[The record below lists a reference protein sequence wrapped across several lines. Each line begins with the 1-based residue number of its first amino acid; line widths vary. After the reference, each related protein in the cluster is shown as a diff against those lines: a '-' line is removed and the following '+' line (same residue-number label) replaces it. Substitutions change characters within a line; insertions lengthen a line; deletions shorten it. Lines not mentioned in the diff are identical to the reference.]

1 MAKEG
6 LFGRVAALGGESD
19 CSKAAETVAV
29 DGFRHLQVRL
39 KAKDASRVKCLADIR
54 GLSVQDALVQAVN
67 EMLAGWRAQPVEN
80 PGTAK
85 RKAAKG

>member
-1 MAKEG
+1 MAREG

-19 CSKAAETVAV
+19 CAKAADAATDE
-29 DGFRHLQVRL
+29 GFRHLQVRL

-67 EMLAGWRAQPVEN
+67 EMLAGWKAQPVEN

-85 RKAAKG
+85 RKKD

>member
-1 MAKEG
+1 MAKGG
-6 LFGRVAALGGESD
+6 LFGRVAALGGKSD
-19 CSKAAETVAV
+19 CSKAAETTAL
-29 DGFRHLQVRL
+29 DGFRHLQMRL

-67 EMLAGWRAQPVEN
+67 EMLMGWNDQPVEN

-85 RKAAKG
+85 RKKS